1 MRKEYRPFPFNTSKK
16 KTIVFFMST
25 PASII
30 LLGMKHCGKTTTG
43 KILAGKLSRPFID
56 SDDEIAQLSGKTP
69 RELWDIGGAELMM
82 EWETKACESVF
93 TRYAPGAG
101 NEQCVLATGGGIA
114 DNSAACTILARTGT
128 TVYLDTAFAL
138 LYERVRESARRDGR
152 LPPFLQGPDPEGAFR
167 ELFSRR
173 SAIYATIAEVTVE
186 TGRLPPTEIAT
197 AIMGLLANE

>member
-56 SDDEIAQLSGKTP
+56 SDDEIARLSGKTP

-93 TRYAPGAG
+93 TRYAPAPG
-101 NEQCVLATGGGIA
+101 T
-114 DNSAACTILARTGT
+114 NSAFSQRAEARRQQRCVHHSCRTGT

-138 LYERVRESARRDGR
+138 LYERVRRAHAGR
-152 LPPFLQGPDPEGAFR
+152 TATAVPAGSGSGRCIR
-167 ELFSRR
+167 ELFRR

-186 TGRLPPTEIAT
+186 TGRLRPLKLPP
-197 AIMGLLANE
+197 L